1 MVEVTPLEVEVVVGV
16 VGAAVLVVGASTEH
30 PLALQQHARFTVE
43 YEAAH
48 VVAVFA
54 R

>member
-1 MVEVTPLEVEVVVGV
+1 MVEAALLVVGALVV